1 MADVAP
7 LLPGDPQWLGGY
19 RLIGRLGEGGQGT
32 VYLAQPQSGQP
43 VAVKLLRAEW
53 TRDPVA
59 RARFAREV
67 AAVGKVAPFCTAR
80 ILDARVEGDQPFV
93 VSEFIDGPSLQAVV
107 ARHGPLSGSA
117 LDRLAVAT
125 ATALSAIHQAGV
137 IHRDLKPGNVLL
149 GPDGVRVI
157 DFGIARSA
165 DASAT
170 LTSQLFGTPGYM
182 APEVVRGEPA
192 GPAAD
197 VFAWAATITFAAT
210 GNPPF
215 HGPNMAATIYQ
226 LTNGEPDLGVL
237 SGHLRGIVAEC
248 VAKDP
253 AARPTGVDLL
263 MRLMQYSQQDEVTTQ
278 PPVFLQAP
286 LQTAPMTD
294 QYTQRPD
301 PYAQRPGPFAEEPG
315 PYAERPSQYAE
326 EPGPYAEGP
335 GQYPGGPGPYAEGPD
350 PYAQGPGP
358 YRQGPGQYAPWPGA
372 YGQAPDPYAHVP
384 ATEAMPAPRNDRRG
398 RAVAGWAAAIAGL
411 VVLCVLGG
419 LLVPRLIAGPSPDAT
434 PPAHPSGGPGTAR
447 HGRSPSVSAQTPAD
461 AIPARFAGTW
471 SGEARQKKGVISQW
485 SATLVL
491 PEGATRGTF
500 SIPTIPCS
508 ATVTVTQVTK
518 VRILLSETV
527 NSNPSGNCAASGVI
541 SISLAGAEAGT
552 ARMFWRDATDHGN
565 IATGTLIRG
574 G

>member
-1 MADVAP
+1 MANVAP

-32 VYLAQPQSGQP
+32 VYLGQPQSGQP

-117 LDRLAVAT
+117 LDRLAVAI

-237 SGHLRGIVAEC
+237 SGHLRGIVADC

-253 AARPTGVDLL
+253 ATRPSAVDLL
-263 MRLMQYSQQDEVTTQ
+263 MRLMQYSEHDDVATQ

-294 QYTQRPD
+294 QYAQGPGQ
-301 PYAQRPGPFAEEPG
+301 YAQGPDTYAQGPG
-315 PYAERPSQYAE
+315 PYAEGAGMYAE
-326 EPGPYAEGP
+326 GAGTYAEAPGPYAEGP
-335 GQYPGGPGPYAEGPD
+335 GPYA
-350 PYAQGPGP
+350 
-358 YRQGPGQYAPWPGA
+358 QGPGQYAPWPGP
-372 YGQAPDPYAHVP
+372 YGQAPGPYPHVP
-384 ATEAMPAPRNDRRG
+384 ATEAMPAPREDRRG

-434 PPAHPSGGPGTAR
+434 PPAHPSGGPGAAG

-471 SGEARQKKGVISQW
+471 SGEARQKKGVITQW
-485 SATLVL
+485 PATLVL

-527 NSNPSGNCAASGVI
+527 NSNPSGNCATSGVI

-552 ARMFWRDATDHGN
+552 ARMFWRDAAEPGN

>member
-1 MADVAP
+1 
-7 LLPGDPQWLGGY
+7 
-19 RLIGRLGEGGQGT
+19 
-32 VYLAQPQSGQP
+32 
-43 VAVKLLRAEW
+43 
-53 TRDPVA
+53 
-59 RARFAREV
+59 
-67 AAVGKVAPFCTAR
+67 
-80 ILDARVEGDQPFV
+80 
-93 VSEFIDGPSLQAVV
+93 
-107 ARHGPLSGSA
+107 
-117 LDRLAVAT
+117 
-125 ATALSAIHQAGV
+125 
-137 IHRDLKPGNVLL
+137 
-149 GPDGVRVI
+149 
-157 DFGIARSA
+157 
-165 DASAT
+165 
-170 LTSQLFGTPGYM
+170 
-182 APEVVRGEPA
+182 
-192 GPAAD
+192 
-197 VFAWAATITFAAT
+197 
-210 GNPPF
+210 
-215 HGPNMAATIYQ
+215 MAATIYQ

-253 AARPTGVDLL
+253 AARPTAVDLL
-263 MRLMQYSQQDEVTTQ
+263 MRLMQYSEHDDVATQ
-278 PPVFLQAP
+278 APVFLQAP

-294 QYTQRPD
+294 QYVQGPD
-301 PYAQRPGPFAEEPG
+301 T
-315 PYAERPSQYAE
+315 YAE
-326 EPGPYAEGP
+326 
-335 GQYPGGPGPYAEGPD
+335 GPGPYAEGPD
-350 PYAQGPGP
+350 PYGQGPGLYAEGPDPYGQGPGP
-358 YRQGPGQYAPWPGA
+358 YAQGPGQYAPWPGP
-372 YGQAPDPYAHVP
+372 YGQAPGPYPHVP
-384 ATEAMPAPRNDRRG
+384 ATEAMPAPREDRRG

-419 LLVPRLIAGPSPDAT
+419 LLVQRLIAGPSPDAT
-434 PPAHPSGGPGTAR
+434 PPAHPSGTAGAAR

-471 SGEARQKKGVISQW
+471 SGEARQKKGVITQW
-485 SATLVL
+485 PATLVL